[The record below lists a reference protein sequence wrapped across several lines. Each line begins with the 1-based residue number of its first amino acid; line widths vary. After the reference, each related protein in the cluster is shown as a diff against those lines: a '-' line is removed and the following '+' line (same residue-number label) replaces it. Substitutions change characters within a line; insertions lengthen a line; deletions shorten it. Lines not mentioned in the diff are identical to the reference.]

1 MKQPLT
7 HAILALLIIAL
18 STACPAWGAG
28 LLDAVKGVANSAGVS
43 TSGKPNAATGDPN
56 SAQTANGLKE
66 ALTIGVEK
74 AVELT
79 GKTDGYFKND
89 AIKIVLPEQL
99 DKVDQVLRQMGGDQ
113 LSDMLIEKMN
123 RAAEA
128 AAPQAKSIFVD
139 AIADLQFQDV
149 TKLMGGKDDAATE
162 YLKNKTG
169 PQLKSAFLPQIK
181 ESMESVGA
189 IKVYNEYVGAYS
201 ENPLAKMLGVKLDIN
216 DYVTDQAVEGLFT
229 MVAEQET
236 KIRENPAARTTELLQ
251 AVFGN

>member
-1 MKQPLT
+1 MKQT
-7 HAILALLIIAL
+7 FTYTVLAASFIVFLA
-18 STACPAWGAG
+18 AFPGWGAG
-28 LLDAVKGVANSAGVS
+28 LLDSVKGVADSMGISTGSGQQTTAANTNSE
-43 TSGKPNAATGDPN
+43 
-56 SAQTANGLKE
+56 QTASGLKQ
-66 ALTIGVEK
+66 ALIIGVEK
-74 AVELT
+74 AVEMA

-99 DKVDQVLRQMGGDQ
+99 DKVDQILRQMGGSQ

-149 TKLMGGKDDAATE
+149 TKLMSGKDDAATA

-181 ESMESVGA
+181 QSMESVGA
-189 IKVYNEYVGAYS
+189 IKAYSEYVGAYS
-201 ENPLAKMLGVKLDIN
+201 ENPLAKMLGIKLDIN
-216 DYVTDQAVEGLFT
+216 EYVTDQAVDGLFT